1 MGVVNSLFSSSFL
14 PSPPCFSPLLC
25 FPLSLPHFL
34 FFFSQHLPG
43 VLEYLVQGQ
52 EEEAPDL
59 EILKPADQEK
69 IRQRENRMI
78 VRNSWKSLC
87 DSCRKQSVLE
97 MDGSGRYIRST
108 ALPGTVAKAK
118 SYCNQHYLKKI
129 KPNKSYLEHIVFPSA
144 VWLWGM
150 LYGEPFLPA
159 APVSFVCRLL
169 LPSERK
175 RVKQYRALD
184 TSLVSALLLFL

>member
-59 EILKPADQEK
+59 EILKLANQEK

-118 SYCNQHYLKKI
+118 SYCNQHYLKK
-129 KPNKSYLEHIVFPSA
+129 NKTKQELSRTHCFPFCCLVMRNA
-144 VWLWGM
+144 VWRTLSASCSSQ
-150 LYGEPFLPA
+150 LCLQASFAFREEVGEAIQGPGHFIG
-159 APVSFVCRLL
+159 
-169 LPSERK
+169 
-175 RVKQYRALD
+175 
-184 TSLVSALLLFL
+184 